1 MDLAQ
6 LRKLE
11 AAAGQVLK
19 HYHQLLAQA
28 DCSAHDSPAAL
39 AKAKFEKDWETDPK
53 AVIAAIDPEAAA
65 LAEAKAAEVKM
76 EV

>member
-19 HYHQLLAQA
+19 HYRALVAQA
-28 DCSAHDSPAAL
+28 DCSAHDSPAAR
-39 AKAKFEKDWETDPK
+39 AKSQFEKDWETDS
-53 AVIAAIDPEAAA
+53 AA
-65 LAEAKAAEVKM
+65 LIAEVEAEARAKA
-76 EV
+76 

>member
-19 HYHQLLAQA
+19 RYHELLRQA
-28 DCSAHDSPAAL
+28 DASQHGSPAML
-39 AKAKFEKDWETDPK
+39 AKAKFEKDWETDP
-53 AVIAAIDPEAAA
+53 AA
-65 LAEAKAAEVKM
+65 LIAEVEAEAKAKE
-76 EV
+76 ENLR